1 MWWNVLCDAD
11 RNGANRRAQI
21 IENVICQLRRI
32 RGRQTYITLHLYS
45 ERVWKNQFRAL
56 NLMRKCE
63 KKFGDQRGPG
73 FCCCCWLKS
82 RALIQ
87 HDSQRKTPVAW
98 SLTDYWLPF
107 SSHQTEQNSK
117 NRTNNRQESYPT
129 VPTKQPHNECAERP
143 HVMEYMGQP
152 SVTMTMLMIISD
164 VCDQRQ
170 RGDWLFFRLS
180 RSHALL
186 LYSVIIVDNTI
197 NEQPNHEWDKSKAT
211 KQSTIFRRH
220 FLLRFF
226 V

>member
-1 MWWNVLCDAD
+1 MSSVSWGGSAGDKHTLHYIYTVNVFGRINFAHSIWC
-11 RNGANRRAQI
+11 
-21 IENVICQLRRI
+21 ENVRRNLVI
-32 RGRQTYITLHLYS
+32 NAA
-45 ERVWKNQFRAL
+45 RV
-56 NLMRKCE
+56 
-63 KKFGDQRGPG
+63 